1 MRLAKYMYHPLDPSI
16 ILLLLLL
23 LLLLLQLLHVI

>member
-23 LLLLLQLLHVI
+23 LLLLQLLHVI